1 MTLKINFIAVVLLAM
16 VMLPQFATAQNP
28 IITEVFTADPAPLV
42 YKDTLY
48 LYTSHDTAS
57 VASTNYEM
65 KDWLVFS
72 TVDMKKWTNHGPKL
86 SPKTFSWATGDAY
99 AAQCVERD
107 GKFYFYVSTFH
118 KENQD
123 SKGGAAIG
131 VAVADSP
138 LGPFKDAIG
147 KALVVNEMTKDKPH
161 PWDDID
167 PTVFVDDDG
176 QAYMYW
182 GNGSCKWVK
191 LKDNMIEFDSEIHY
205 LDLKNFIE
213 GPWLYKRN
221 DLYYLAYAS
230 KGESREATDYSTSK
244 SPEGPWE
251 YQGVISGMA
260 PNSFTI
266 HPGII
271 NYKGKDYFFYHNGLL
286 PTGGSYRRSIA
297 VDYMYYNEDG
307 TIKQVVQ
314 TKEGVA
320 PITQ

>member
-1 MTLKINFIAVVLLAM
+1 MTFKLKFFGVAWLAL
-16 VMLPQFATAQNP
+16 VMIPQLSISQNP
-28 IITEVFTADPAPLV
+28 IISEVFTADPAPLV

-118 KENQD
+118 KDSER

-147 KALVVNEMTKDKPH
+147 KALIVNEMTTDNPH
-161 PWDDID
+161 GWDDID
-167 PTVFVDDDG
+167 PTVFVDDGG

-191 LKDNMIEFDSEIHY
+191 LKDNMTEVDGEIHY
-205 LDLKNFIE
+205 LNPKNFIE
-213 GPWLYKRN
+213 GPWLYKRS
-221 DLYYLAYAS
+221 DLYYLVYAS
-230 KGESREATDYSTSK
+230 KGEEREAIDYCISD

-251 YQGVISGMA
+251 YQGVLARSA

-271 NYKGKDYFFYHNGLL
+271 NYKGKDYFFYHNGVL

-314 TKEGVA
+314 TKEGVD
-320 PITQ
+320 PISK

>member
-1 MTLKINFIAVVLLAM
+1 MSFKFNLFGIVLLAVAM
-16 VMLPQFATAQNP
+16 IPQLTISQNP

-72 TVDMKKWTNHGPKL
+72 TTDMKKWTNHGPKL

-107 GKFYFYVSTFH
+107 GKFYFFVSTFH
-118 KENQD
+118 KDSEA

-138 LGPFKDAIG
+138 TGPFKDAIG
-147 KALVVNEMTKDKPH
+147 KALIVNEMTTDNPH
-161 PWDDID
+161 GWDDID
-167 PTVFVDDDG
+167 PTVFVDDNG

-191 LKDNMIEFDSEIHY
+191 LKDNMTEVDGEIHY
-205 LDLKNFIE
+205 LNPKNFIE

-221 DLYYLAYAS
+221 DLYYLVYAS
-230 KGESREATDYSTSK
+230 KGESREAIDYCTSD

-251 YQGVISGMA
+251 YQGVLSDSA

-271 NYKGKDYFFYHNGLL
+271 NYKGKDYFFYHNGVL

-297 VDYMYYNEDG
+297 VDYMYYNDDG
-307 TIKQVVQ
+307 TIKKVVQ
-314 TKEGVA
+314 TDQGVGA
-320 PITQ
+320 IAN

>member
-1 MTLKINFIAVVLLAM
+1 MKKTIYSTLILVFLAQLS
-16 VMLPQFATAQNP
+16 VAQNP
-28 IITEVFTADPAPLV
+28 IITDVFTADPAPLV
-42 YKDTLY
+42 HDETLY

-57 VASTNYEM
+57 VKSTNYEM

-72 TVDMKKWTNHGPKL
+72 TKDMKNWENHGPKL
-86 SPKTFSWATGDAY
+86 SPKDFSWATGDAY
-99 AAQCVERD
+99 AAECVERD

-118 KENQD
+118 KKDEN
-123 SKGGAAIG
+123 SNGGAAIG

-147 KALVVNEMTKDKPH
+147 KALIVNEMTTDNEH
-161 PWDDID
+161 GWDDID

-191 LKDNMIEFDSEIHY
+191 LKDNMVELDGPIHHFTP
-205 LDLKNFIE
+205 KNFIE
-213 GPWLYKRN
+213 GPWVYKRK
-221 DLYYLAYAS
+221 DLYYLVYAS
-230 KGESREATDYSTSK
+230 QGEERERIEYCTSD

-251 YQGVISGMA
+251 YRGIITGSA

-266 HPGII
+266 HPGIVE
-271 NYKGKDYFFYHNGLL
+271 YKGRDYFFYHNGVL

-297 VDYMYYNEDG
+297 VDYIYYNEDG
-307 TIKQVVQ
+307 TIQYVEQ
-314 TKEGVA
+314 TDEGVK
-320 PITQ
+320 PIED

>member
-1 MTLKINFIAVVLLAM
+1 MSFKFNLFGIVLLAVAM
-16 VMLPQFATAQNP
+16 IPQLTISQNP

-72 TVDMKKWTNHGPKL
+72 TTDMKKWTNHGPKL
-86 SPKTFSWATGDAY
+86 SPETFSWATGDAY

-107 GKFYFYVSTFH
+107 GKFYFFVSTFH
-118 KENQD
+118 KDSEA

-138 LGPFKDAIG
+138 TGPFKDAIG
-147 KALVVNEMTKDKPH
+147 KALIVNEMTTDNPH
-161 PWDDID
+161 GWDDID
-167 PTVFVDDDG
+167 PTVFVDDNG

-191 LKDNMIEFDSEIHY
+191 LKDNMTEVDGEIHY
-205 LDLKNFIE
+205 LNPKNFIE

-221 DLYYLAYAS
+221 DLYYLVYAS
-230 KGESREATDYSTSK
+230 KGESREAIDYCTSD

-251 YQGVISGMA
+251 YQGVLSDSA

-271 NYKGKDYFFYHNGLL
+271 NYKGKDYFFYHNGVL

-297 VDYMYYNEDG
+297 VDYMYYNDDG
-307 TIKQVVQ
+307 TIKKVVQ
-314 TKEGVA
+314 TDQGVGA
-320 PITQ
+320 IAN

>member
-1 MTLKINFIAVVLLAM
+1 MSFKFNLFGIVLLAVAM
-16 VMLPQFATAQNP
+16 IPQLTISQNP

-72 TVDMKKWTNHGPKL
+72 TTDMKKWTNHGPKL
-86 SPKTFSWATGDAY
+86 SPETFSWATGDAY

-107 GKFYFYVSTFH
+107 GKFYFFVSTFH
-118 KENQD
+118 KDSEA

-138 LGPFKDAIG
+138 TGPFKDAIG
-147 KALVVNEMTKDKPH
+147 KALIVNEMTTDNPH
-161 PWDDID
+161 GWDDID
-167 PTVFVDDDG
+167 PTVFVDDNG

-191 LKDNMIEFDSEIHY
+191 LKDNMTEVDGEIHY
-205 LDLKNFIE
+205 LNPKNFIE

-221 DLYYLAYAS
+221 DLYYLVYAS
-230 KGESREATDYSTSK
+230 KGESREAIDYCTSD

-251 YQGVISGMA
+251 YQGVLSDSA

-271 NYKGKDYFFYHNGLL
+271 NYKGKDYFFYHNGVL

-297 VDYMYYNEDG
+297 VDYMYYNDDG
-307 TIKQVVQ
+307 TIKKVVQ
-314 TKEGVA
+314 TNQGVGA
-320 PITQ
+320 ITN

>member
-1 MTLKINFIAVVLLAM
+1 MSFKFNLFGIVLLAVAM
-16 VMLPQFATAQNP
+16 IPQLTISQNP

-72 TVDMKKWTNHGPKL
+72 TTDMKKWTNHGPKL
-86 SPKTFSWATGDAY
+86 SPETFSWATGDAY

-107 GKFYFYVSTFH
+107 GKFYFFVSTFH
-118 KENQD
+118 KDSEA

-138 LGPFKDAIG
+138 TGPFKDAIG
-147 KALVVNEMTKDKPH
+147 KALIVNEMTTDNPH
-161 PWDDID
+161 GWDDID
-167 PTVFVDDDG
+167 PTVFVDDNG

-191 LKDNMIEFDSEIHY
+191 LKDNMTEVDGEIHY
-205 LDLKNFIE
+205 LNPKNFIE

-221 DLYYLAYAS
+221 DLYYLVYAS
-230 KGESREATDYSTSK
+230 KGESREAIDYCTSD

-251 YQGVISGMA
+251 YQGVLSDSA

-271 NYKGKDYFFYHNGLL
+271 NYKGKDYFFYHNGVL

-297 VDYMYYNEDG
+297 VDYMYYNDDG
-307 TIKQVVQ
+307 TIKKVVQ
-314 TKEGVA
+314 TNQGVGA
-320 PITQ
+320 IAN

>member
-1 MTLKINFIAVVLLAM
+1 MTFKFNLFGIVLIAVAM
-16 VMLPQFATAQNP
+16 VPQLSISQNP
-28 IITEVFTADPAPLV
+28 IITDVFTADPAPLV
-42 YKDTLY
+42 YNDTLY

-72 TVDMKKWTNHGPKL
+72 TTDMKKWTNHGPKL

-118 KENQD
+118 KDSEV

-147 KALVVNEMTKDKPH
+147 KALIVNEMTTDNPH
-161 PWDDID
+161 GWDDID
-167 PTVFVDDDG
+167 PTVFVDDNG

-191 LKDNMIEFDSEIHY
+191 LKDNMTEVDGEINY
-205 LDLKNFIE
+205 LNPENFIE

-221 DLYYLAYAS
+221 DLYYLVYAS
-230 KGESREATDYSTSK
+230 KGESREAIDYCTSD

-251 YQGVISGMA
+251 YQGVLSDSA

-271 NYKGKDYFFYHNGLL
+271 NYKGKDYFFYHNGVL

-307 TIKQVVQ
+307 TIKKVVQ
-314 TKEGVA
+314 TNQGVDA
-320 PITQ
+320 IAN